1 MRNTLFLALG
11 LLAALPVSG
20 WGQATYQQ
28 RGNAL
33 PPVPKAEFTPLPA
46 RFTFESGPSAELHR
60 LWLASKLAEREMVAC
75 LAGEPSGDGVR
86 VTRVL
91 LLDSGRGDSLGV
103 SAQASIDRCGP
114 PEFRG
119 TVHTHVALRDGEHP
133 YANFSGA
140 DHGVM
145 RLWWRRWQTE
155 GYFCVLYAADE
166 AYCEASNAGRPGRR
180 SRGAY

>member
-11 LLAALPVSG
+11 LAALPVAG
-20 WGQATYQQ
+20 WAQATYQQ

-46 RFTFESGPSAELHR
+46 RFRFEAGASAELRR

-75 LAGEPSGDGVR
+75 LAGEPLGDGVR
-86 VTRVL
+86 ITRVL
-91 LLDSGRGDSLGV
+91 LLESNQGDSLAV
-103 SAQASIDRCGP
+103 SAQSSIDRCGP

-119 TVHTHVALRDGEHP
+119 TVHTHVALHDGEHP
-133 YANFSGA
+133 YANFSGS

-145 RLWWRRWQTE
+145 LLWWRRWQTE
-155 GYFCVLYAADE
+155 GYFCVLYAADA
-166 AYCEASNAGRPGRR
+166 AYCEANDAGKADRR